1 MFRAK
6 TAHSFTS
13 KLCMI
18 PLCCLSSTRRI
29 HNLHLRQAP
38 DQPRAPCYLHNSCK
52 QSHLIQVWILHCSS
66 LKPSCLRVDLWD
78 PSSYTYLQKPSWSI
92 APFVLPLILQI
103 GVATLVLIGSL
114 IKFLKQMMKTNLR
127 INTLVTNLF
136 RFLFI
141 LLEFCLYFTLALFS
155 FLFLNP
161 YSLPFLH
168 ISFSLSPCT
177 VDVHIAP
184 WFNIIELY

>member
-1 MFRAK
+1 MDLFCYDRKQLLKDLAIRR
-6 TAHSFTS
+6 
-13 KLCMI
+13 KLVWI

-52 QSHLIQVWILHCSS
+52 QSHLIQVWIPHCSS

-92 APFVLPLILQI
+92 APYVLPLILQI

-136 RFLFI
+136 SVFFSFYLNFAFTSLLLCFLF
-141 LLEFCLYFTLALFS
+141 FF
-155 FLFLNP
+155 
-161 YSLPFLH
+161 
-168 ISFSLSPCT
+168 
-177 VDVHIAP
+177 
-184 WFNIIELY
+184 